1 MAAMNGT
8 LAQAPQKITN
18 KITNKTNYRKA
29 PVVDSA
35 VGVASFY
42 ADKFNGRK
50 TANGELFS
58 QQLMTCAHNT
68 LPFGTKINVT
78 NLSNQQSVVVR
89 VNDRLHRNNSRLVDL
104 STAAAKQL
112 GLKSAGI
119 IRVKVEVIQ
128 ADSLNFTKRR
138 K

>member
-18 KITNKTNYRKA
+18 KTYYRKA

-128 ADSLNFTKRR
+128 ADSLNFTKRH

>member
-1 MAAMNGT
+1 M
-8 LAQAPQKITN
+8 
-18 KITNKTNYRKA
+18 
-29 PVVDSA
+29 VDSA